1 MSQAHAL
8 SPAIV
13 AASQTTVGA
22 LFRASARVR
31 PNAIALEQGR
41 LQRTYGELLDRV
53 QRLAQGL
60 ASLGITRGDRVA
72 LLGHNRMEY
81 PEVELA
87 AGMLGAAT
95 ACLNWRLIAR
105 EQQHC
110 INLVEPKLLILE
122 EGLEASLT
130 GLSLAPHGRLRL
142 GPQYEAL
149 LAGMPARDV
158 PILAGPE
165 DGLVIVYTSGTT
177 GLPKGA
183 VVSHRAMLARS
194 LLFASDL
201 GLAPDDAFVAWAP
214 YFHMASTDQ
223 SLATLLRGGTVVIVD
238 GYQAGPMIEAA
249 QRHRIGWYVLI
260 PGMIDGFIKALA
272 DANAR
277 PMGIRACGAM
287 ADLVPPQQI
296 ADVTRMLGA
305 PYLNS
310 FGSTE
315 TGLPPASRALLTM
328 GEMPKSLS
336 KLQSSFCEVKLV
348 DAHDRE
354 VETGSPGEVAFRGAT
369 LFSGYWNAAEANAK
383 DFRGGWFHMGDVMRR
398 NADGSLDFV
407 DRAKYMIKTGG
418 ENVYPAE
425 IEKVLMG
432 EPRVLDVAV
441 VRARDD
447 RWGEAPVAFVAT
459 RDASLTANDLQAR
472 CRAELAS
479 YKRPREV
486 HFIAFEDFP
495 RSTTGKIQRHEL
507 EARLA
512 RAEAERSSRAP

>member
-1 MSQAHAL
+1 MSRPNIL
-8 SPAIV
+8 SPVIV
-13 AASQTTVGA
+13 AASQTTIGA
-22 LFRASARVR
+22 LFRAGAKVR
-31 PNAIALEQGR
+31 PNVVALEQNGV
-41 LQRTYGELLDRV
+41 QRTYGALLDRV

-72 LLGHNRMEY
+72 LLAHNRMEY

-87 AGMLGAAT
+87 AGMLGAVT
-95 ACLNWRLIAR
+95 ACLNWRLVAR
-105 EQQHC
+105 ELQHC
-110 INLVEPKLLILE
+110 INLVEPKLVILE
-122 EGLEASLT
+122 EGLEPSLT
-130 GLSLAPHGRLRL
+130 GLDLVPHERLRL

-149 LAGMPARDV
+149 LARMPAGDV
-158 PILAGPE
+158 PILAEPE

-183 VVSHRAMLARS
+183 MVSHRAMLTRS

-223 SLATLLRGGTVVIVD
+223 GLATLLRGGTVIIID

-260 PGMIDGFIKALA
+260 PGMIDGFMQAFQA
-272 DANAR
+272 ANAT
-277 PMGIRACGAM
+277 PLGIRVCGAM

-296 ADVTRMLGA
+296 AGVSRLLGA
-305 PYLNS
+305 PYVNS

-315 TGLPPASRALLTM
+315 TGLPPASRGLLTM
-328 GEMPKSLS
+328 GETPKSLS
-336 KLQSSFCEVKLV
+336 KLQSNFCEVKLV
-348 DAHDRE
+348 DADDRE
-354 VETGSPGEVAFRGAT
+354 VETGAPGEVAVRGPT
-369 LFSGYWNAAEANAK
+369 LFLGYWNAAETNAK

-425 IEKVLMG
+425 IEKVLLG

-459 RDASLTANDLQAR
+459 RDASLTANDLLAR

-512 RAEAERSSRAP
+512 KARS

>member
-1 MSQAHAL
+1 MSHVQAP
-8 SPAIV
+8 SPAIM
-13 AASQTTVGA
+13 AASRTTIGA
-22 LFRASARVR
+22 LFRAGAKVR
-31 PNAIALEQGR
+31 PNAVALEQSGVR
-41 LQRTYGELLDRV
+41 RTYGELLDRV

-60 ASLGITRGDRVA
+60 TSLGIARGDRVA
-72 LLGHNRMEY
+72 LLAHNRMEY
-81 PEVELA
+81 PEIELA

-95 ACLNWRLIAR
+95 ACLNWRLVSR
-105 EQQHC
+105 ELQHC
-110 INLVEPKLLILE
+110 INLIEPNLLILE
-122 EGLEASLT
+122 EGLESSLS
-130 GLSLAPHGRLRL
+130 GIDLVPHGRLQL

-149 LAGMPARDV
+149 LARMPAGDV
-158 PILAGPE
+158 PILAEPE

-177 GLPKGA
+177 GLPKAA
-183 VVSHRAMLARS
+183 VISHRAMLARAV
-194 LLFASDL
+194 LFASDL

-214 YFHMASTDQ
+214 YFHMVSTDQ
-223 SLATLLRGGTVVIVD
+223 SLATLLRGGTVIIIN

-249 QRHRIGWYVLI
+249 LSYRIGWYVLI
-260 PGMIDGFIKALA
+260 PGMIDGFMQAFNGVGGAPL
-272 DANAR
+272 
-277 PMGIRACGAM
+277 GIRACGAM

-296 ADVTRMLGA
+296 AGVTRLLGA
-305 PYLNS
+305 PYVNS

-315 TGLPPASRALLTM
+315 TGLPPASRGLLSM
-328 GEMPKSLS
+328 GVAPVSLS
-336 KLQSSFCEVKLV
+336 KLQSNFCEVKLV
-348 DAHDRE
+348 DADDRE
-354 VETGSPGEVAFRGAT
+354 VAIGASGEVAVRGPT
-369 LFSGYWNAAEANAK
+369 LFSGYWNDEASNAK

-432 EPRVLDVAV
+432 DPRVLDVAV

-459 RDASLTANDLQAR
+459 RDAKLTANELLSR
-472 CRAELAS
+472 CRVELAS

-486 HFIAFEDFP
+486 YFIAFEDFP

-507 EARLA
+507 EVRLA
-512 RAEAERSSRAP
+512 KAES